1 MRFKITNKLKECN
14 PSFVQWCIVAPSV
27 RWTIVTIAVIA
38 NVALFIGAT
47 IFMASGQSFEQFQG
61 M

>member
-1 MRFKITNKLKECN
+1 L
-14 PSFVQWCIVAPSV
+14 
-27 RWTIVTIAVIA
+27 RWAIGTIAVIA

-47 IFMASGQSFEQFQG
+47 IFTASGQSFEQFQR